1 MAATDAVPVSFA
13 GVRRAGAA
21 DLPAWNAMR
30 VALWP
35 DADDTPERLLAQ
47 LEGDDAG
54 VWLGLDASGEAV
66 GFAEASI
73 RRDYVN
79 GTETS
84 PVGFLEGLYVDPA
97 WRRRGVGRALVDAVG
112 QWTRQQGCS
121 ELASDALIDNS
132 VSHAAHAAY
141 GFEETERVV
150 YFRKRVDA

>member
-1 MAATDAVPVSFA
+1 MSFG
-13 GVRRAGAA
+13 GVRRAGTA

-35 DADDTPERLLAQ
+35 DADDTPGQLLAQ
-47 LEGDDAG
+47 LERDDAG
-54 VWLGLDASGEAV
+54 VWLGFCTNGEAL

-84 PVGFLEGLYVDPA
+84 PVGFLEGLYVAPV
-97 WRRRGVGRALVDAVG
+97 WRRSGVGRALVAAVE

-121 ELASDALIDNS
+121 ELASDALIDNT

-150 YFRKRVDA
+150 YFRKRVGA

>member
-1 MAATDAVPVSFA
+1 MSFA

-35 DADDTPERLLAQ
+35 DADDTPEELLAQ
-47 LEGDDAG
+47 LARDDAG
-54 VWLGLDASGEAV
+54 VWLGLSTNGEAV

-79 GTETS
+79 GTGTS
-84 PVGFLEGLYVDPA
+84 PVGFLEGLYVDPV
-97 WRRRGVGRALVDAVG
+97 WRRSGVGRALVEAVE
-112 QWTRQQGCS
+112 QWTCRQGCS
-121 ELASDALIDNS
+121 ELASDALIDNTA
-132 VSHAAHAAY
+132 SHAAHAAY

-150 YFRKRVDA
+150 YFRKQVGP

>member
-1 MAATDAVPVSFA
+1 MSFA

-30 VALWP
+30 AALWP
-35 DADDTPERLLAQ
+35 DADDTPEQLLAQ
-47 LEGDDAG
+47 LARDDAA
-54 VWLGLDASGEAV
+54 VWLGFCTNGEAV
-66 GFAEASI
+66 GFAEASL

-97 WRRRGVGRALVDAVG
+97 WRRSGVGRALVAAVE

-121 ELASDALIDNS
+121 ELASDALIDNT